1 MNINLKIISDEIQ
14 ATPDGVA
21 RAIKLRDQPGNDYGQ
36 VTWVWDE
43 GALMVTAT
51 KLPDGFEG
59 KTLGVEDMDIVQ
71 ILPGDP
77 HGDRVNQAQDA
88 ALQLMLWGAG
98 VVPIHDDASQRKPSI
113 GPLDVEVLAER
124 GQIIAKVESK
134 NGFIEIHVMHAAGQ
148 PPFFVVLAD
157 SMANKVISTIRSLVD
172 GVDLPS
178 STDITDMVD
187 GAQAAGTGARI
198 EKVEA
203 SASRIG
209 NEQEEY

>member
-1 MNINLKIISDEIQ
+1 MREEVYDISGMHCAACSASVE
-14 ATPDGVA
+14 
-21 RAIKLRDQPGNDYGQ
+21 R
-36 VTWVWDE
+36 VTR
-43 GALMVTAT
+43 
-51 KLPDGFEG
+51 KLP
-59 KTLGVEDMDIVQ
+59 GVERSD
-71 ILPGDP
+71 
-77 HGDRVNQAQDA
+77 VN
-88 ALQLMLWGAG
+88 LG
-98 VVPIHDDASQRKPSI
+98 
-113 GPLDVEVLAER
+113 AER
-124 GQIIAKVESK
+124 MTIVYDENQVMPEQIIAKVESK

-203 SASRIG
+203 ASIPTC
-209 NEQEEY
+209 